1 MSPAMRRE
9 TEFLAVADGQV
20 WGARKSFATGAQSRI
35 RSSATHHT
43 EGVNQQAV
51 NTVTHDAIPSPPF
64 PALDDKSPARECGE
78 RTGQILS
85 RRHFKGDRWPSD
97 HGGGVRWCFQFYARL
112 RTYIR
117 CLPPGDARPM
127 AFNTSGSHW
136 NNGSLFTVLQESG
149 RIYDVIVCVQYR
161 CW

>member
-9 TEFLAVADGQV
+9 TEFLAAADGQV
-20 WGARKSFATGAQSRI
+20 WGTRKSFATGAQSRI
-35 RSSATHHT
+35 RSSATHRT

-51 NTVTHDAIPSPPF
+51 NTVAHDAIPSPPF

-117 CLPPGDARPM
+117 CLPPSWWR
-127 AFNTSGSHW
+127 TSYIRE
-136 NNGSLFTVLQESG
+136 SLKWRFSLYRLAGEWTYLQCYTV
-149 RIYDVIVCVQYR
+149 VCIEYR

>member
-20 WGARKSFATGAQSRI
+20 WGARKSFANGAQSRI
-35 RSSATHHT
+35 RSSATRHT

-97 HGGGVRWCFQFYARL
+97 HGAGVRSCFQFHARL

-117 CLPPGDARPM
+117 CRPPGDARR
-127 AFNTSGSHW
+127 TSGSHW
-136 NNGSLFTVLQESG
+136 DDGSLFTVLQESG
-149 RIYDVIVCVQYR
+149 RIYSVIVCIQYR